1 MAGGVDGALRRDK
14 GLTNDLTAKNTLPG
28 RLRAATTKQIVFQ
41 CLKIEYGE

>member
-1 MAGGVDGALRRDK
+1 MAGGIDGALRCNE
-14 GLTNDLTAKNTLPG
+14 GLTDDLTAKNTLPG